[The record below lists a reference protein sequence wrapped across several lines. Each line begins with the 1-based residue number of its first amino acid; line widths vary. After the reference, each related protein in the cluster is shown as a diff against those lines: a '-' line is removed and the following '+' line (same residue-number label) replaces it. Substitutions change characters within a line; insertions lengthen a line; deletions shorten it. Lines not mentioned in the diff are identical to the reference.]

1 MLKHHDKIERNS
13 ILLLILTIIV
23 ISIGGIVEIVP
34 LFRIETTIE
43 KVDGIRPYTP
53 LELVGAKIYKREGCY
68 GCHSQQV
75 RVLRDEVERYGH
87 YSIAA
92 ESMYDYPFQW
102 GSKRTGPDL
111 ARLGGKYS
119 DEWHTRHLI
128 NPRDV
133 VPESIMPG
141 YKFLIDRDAVL
152 SSIGDDMNV
161 LRKLGVPYN
170 DEMIQ
175 NAVSD
180 GMLQA
185 STDREVEGL
194 LKRYGKKVNIRD
206 FDSNANRVTEMDAL
220 VAYLQMLGTLVD
232 FSNFEP
238 IGYHK
243 KTLKEKISNQKNSS
257 SKDESQ
263 NISENNNDKNSEKNS
278 NKSLPNN
285 QKINDNNDKNINNI
299 NTEMLNTNKLKNDKL
314 NVEKITEEKI
324 NEEKINTNQIKENK
338 IKTNKLNYKSTEVN

>member
-243 KTLKEKISNQKNSS
+243 KTLKEKISNQENSS

-263 NISENNNDKNSEKNS
+263 NIIENNNVKNSEKNS